1 MSAAS
6 QDLFDDAVR
15 LERIFLR
22 YEPKVVSSDSC
33 TYTGLVQ
40 DQIATQLLGQ
50 QWSDSTPMV
59 VRGDGNCLFNAIFLV
74 LFGHENASS
83 EIRLKTFFEL
93 FDNAAFYERIH
104 VKSFIPDI
112 SPPLASAI
120 RQCAQIGSY
129 SCTWTMHTASTVIG
143 KPIKSVY
150 PVVNGPA
157 DMNIKILNT
166 TFKPRG
172 SRFRHDITIMWS
184 GGNTIGSFWK
194 PCHFVPFIPNTV
206 ECSTI
211 NIDDYEQVMS
221 MALFKSKT

>member
-1 MSAAS
+1 LNRNFYFYLSSYKDLSNQEFLFLKKTSLSYICFRCLYGHELIYSFDNALQRLSAAS

-59 VRGDGNCLFNAIFLV
+59 VRGDCNCLFNAIFLV

-104 VKSFIPDI
+104 VKSFTPDI
-112 SPPLASAI
+112 SPPL
-120 RQCAQIGSY
+120 C
-129 SCTWTMHTASTVIG
+129 
-143 KPIKSVY
+143 
-150 PVVNGPA
+150 
-157 DMNIKILNT
+157 
-166 TFKPRG
+166 
-172 SRFRHDITIMWS
+172 
-184 GGNTIGSFWK
+184 
-194 PCHFVPFIPNTV
+194 
-206 ECSTI
+206 
-211 NIDDYEQVMS
+211 
-221 MALFKSKT
+221 